1 MTKSSESIFDGLKI
15 LEFGRFVAGP
25 YAAELFAHGGAD
37 VIKVEPT
44 DGDATRFNAP
54 IFPGEGKQYIIKARG
69 KRGLP
74 VDLAHPDGRAI
85 VKKIAA
91 DCDVIVSNM
100 RPGALIRY
108 ELDYESLKSINP
120 RVIVGEISAFG
131 DKGPYGG
138 LAGADFQAQAAS
150 GLVLSAGAFDGDSP
164 QFVDAFLTDYM
175 AGTLLA
181 FAISSALW
189 RREKTGLGQEV
200 STTLFQAGLALQHGN
215 ANIFEAVDSWKRE
228 FVDWIEEE
236 QPDPRVAAQKRR
248 ALSGTTVVG
257 GLYKTLDE
265 RYIALGSSR
274 AGLKKLLPA
283 LDLDDPFISD
293 PNWMMPDNPAPHFD
307 LLKARIR
314 VEISNRTSSELG
326 KTLSTNGIAFSIL
339 EYLEEAMLGAQA
351 NESGFVYTADHP
363 AVGPMI
369 MPQAPVTFGRDAY
382 SASNSSP
389 RFGEHTR
396 KILDELG
403 FSDSEITDLINSGVV
418 AETLSDSAQGS

>member
-1 MTKSSESIFDGLKI
+1 MNNQPESIFEGLKI
-15 LEFGRFVAGP
+15 LEFGRAVAGP

-44 DGDATRFNAP
+44 DGDFSRFNSP

-74 VDLAHPDGRAI
+74 VNLAHPDGQAI

-91 DCDVIVSNM
+91 GCDVIVSNIK
-100 RPGALIRY
+100 PGTLTRY
-108 ELDYESLKSINP
+108 ELDYESLKEINP
-120 RVIVGEISAFG
+120 RIIVAEITAFG
-131 DKGPYGG
+131 NNGPYAG
-138 LAGADFQAQAAS
+138 LPGTDFQAQAAS

-164 QFVDAFLTDYM
+164 QLVDAFLTDYM

-189 RREKTGLGQEV
+189 RREKTGVGQEV
-200 STTLFQAGLALQHGN
+200 STNLFQAGLALQHGN

-228 FVDWIEEE
+228 FVDWIAKD
-236 QPDPRVAAQKRR
+236 QPDLQDAAQKRR
-248 ALSGTTVVG
+248 ILSGTTVVG

-265 RYIALGSSR
+265 RWIALGSGR
-274 AGLKKLLPA
+274 AGLKKLLPV

-293 PNWMMPDNPAPHFD
+293 PNWIMPDDPTGHFE
-307 LLKARIR
+307 LLRSKVRA
-314 VEISNRTSSELG
+314 EILSRESSELR
-326 KTLSTNGIAFSIL
+326 TIFAESGIAFSIL
-339 EYLEEAMLGAQA
+339 EYLEEVMLGGAA
-351 NESGFVYTADHP
+351 DESGYVYTADHP

-369 MPQAPVTFGRDAY
+369 MPQAPVSFGRDAY
-382 SASNSSP
+382 SAADTSP

-403 FSDSEITDLINSGVV
+403 FSDSEITDLINSGAV
-418 AETLSDSAQGS
+418 AETLSDASRGS

>member
-1 MTKSSESIFDGLKI
+1 MTTPAESIFDGLKI

-44 DGDATRFNAP
+44 DGDATRFNSP

-74 VDLAHPDGRAI
+74 VNLAHPDGRAI

-100 RPGALIRY
+100 RPGALARY
-108 ELDYESLKSINP
+108 ELDYESLKVINP

-131 DKGPYGG
+131 SEGPYGG

-150 GLVLSAGAFDGDSP
+150 GLVLSAGAFDGDTP

-189 RREKTGLGQEV
+189 RREKTGIGQEV

-228 FVDWIEEE
+228 FVDWIKEE
-236 QPDPRVAAQKRR
+236 QPDDQVAARKRR
-248 ALSGTTVVG
+248 MLSGTTVVG
-257 GLYKTLDE
+257 GMYRTLDE
-265 RYIALGSSR
+265 RWIALGSSR
-274 AGLKKLLPA
+274 AGLKTLLPI
-283 LDLDDPFISD
+283 LGLDDPFISD
-293 PNWMMPDNPAPHFD
+293 PNWVMPDDPAPHFES
-307 LLKARIR
+307 LKSRVRI
-314 VEISNRTSSELG
+314 EISKRTTAELRVMLA
-326 KTLSTNGIAFSIL
+326 KNGIAFSIL

-369 MPQAPVTFGRDAY
+369 MPQAPVKFGRDAY
-382 SASNSSP
+382 SASNTSP

-403 FSDSEITDLINSGVV
+403 FSASEITDLINSGVV
-418 AETLSDSAQGS
+418 AETLPDSAQGS